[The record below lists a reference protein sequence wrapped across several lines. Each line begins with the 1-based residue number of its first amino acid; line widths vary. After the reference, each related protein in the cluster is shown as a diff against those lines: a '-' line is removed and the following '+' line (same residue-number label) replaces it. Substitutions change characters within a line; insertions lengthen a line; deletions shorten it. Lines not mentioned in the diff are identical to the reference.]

1 MFIWRMY
8 SRLYFAA
15 RKAMFVLF
23 PPVVLELIGSVALI
37 RPNVLVYAF
46 LNIASGQANSSIEAK
61 S

>member
-1 MFIWRMY
+1 
-8 SRLYFAA
+8 
-15 RKAMFVLF
+15 MFVLF
-23 PPVVLELIGSVALI
+23 PPVVLKLIGSVALI